1 MDIQIRRC
9 LYCGKKYQYLASG
22 GYYCFNHLNDSRY
35 CPRCKE
41 IIDKALETN
50 VPKNDMISH
59 KPFPCDKFDDK
70 LLSVMSSIRDN
81 VRNDNTGKNHL
92 LSKPLVDVDP
102 SLDFDIVEKYR
113 IERKIYYICY
123 NGDRDNPDSERYYFI
138 EREYCPSLGEVKGD
152 YIDYDASQQKNSLT
166 YGCNLHRAWMKM
178 CEEHK
183 ETIKEWEAL
192 DGYVDEETYF
202 SIK

>member
-9 LYCGKKYQYLASG
+9 LYCGKEYQYLASG
-22 GYYCFNHLNDSRY
+22 GYYCFNHLNDYRY

-70 LLSVMSSIRDN
+70 LLSLMSSIRDSA
-81 VRNDNTGKNHL
+81 RNDKNHRL
-92 LSKPLVDVDP
+92 FETLVVVDP
-102 SLDFDIVEKYR
+102 SLDFDIVEKFS
-113 IERKIYYICY
+113 IGRKIYYICY
-123 NGDRDNPDSERYYFI
+123 NGDRDNPDGERYYFI
-138 EREYCPSLGEVKGD
+138 EREYCPSLGEAKGE
-152 YIDYDASQQKNSLT
+152 YIDYNASQQKNSLT
-166 YGCNLHRAWMKM
+166 YGCNLERVWSKM

>member
-9 LYCGKKYQYLASG
+9 LYCGKEYQYLVSG
-22 GYYCFNHLNDSRY
+22 GYYCFNHLNDYRY

-59 KPFPCDKFDDK
+59 KPFPCDKFDDN

-92 LSKPLVDVDP
+92 LSKPY
-102 SLDFDIVEKYR
+102 I
-113 IERKIYYICY
+113 KI
-123 NGDRDNPDSERYYFI
+123 
-138 EREYCPSLGEVKGD
+138 
-152 YIDYDASQQKNSLT
+152 
-166 YGCNLHRAWMKM
+166 
-178 CEEHK
+178 
-183 ETIKEWEAL
+183 
-192 DGYVDEETYF
+192 
-202 SIK
+202 

>member
-1 MDIQIRRC
+1 M
-9 LYCGKKYQYLASG
+9 
-22 GYYCFNHLNDSRY
+22 
-35 CPRCKE
+35 
-41 IIDKALETN
+41 
-50 VPKNDMISH
+50 
-59 KPFPCDKFDDK
+59 
-70 LLSVMSSIRDN
+70 
-81 VRNDNTGKNHL
+81 
-92 LSKPLVDVDP
+92 
-102 SLDFDIVEKYR
+102 EKYR

-166 YGCNLHRAWMKM
+166 YGCNLHRALMKI

-183 ETIKEWEAL
+183 ESIKDWKAL